1 MLLLIK
7 ALGKLKEAITPILE
21 NVKNGCNISG
31 KIALHFL
38 SLIEKFKVSTQ
49 ETIISTK
56 LNYELK

>member
-7 ALGKLKEAITPILE
+7 ALEKLKEAITPILE

-38 SLIEKFKVSTQ
+38 SLIEKFQVSTQ

-56 LNYELK
+56 